1 MLPNSYFLKKH
12 FKPFWFVGFYLVA
25 PGAWCAITTWK
36 GSLWWLTLSFVPDD
50 AEKLVIGPYQGDVLA
65 SGVIAFG
72 KGVCGTAA
80 STQETQIVA
89 DVTKCDV
96 SMHVVGGTHAQAV
109 ASRCVGLR

>member
-1 MLPNSYFLKKH
+1 M
-12 FKPFWFVGFYLVA
+12 
-25 PGAWCAITTWK
+25 
-36 GSLWWLTLSFVPDD
+36 PDD

-96 SMHVVGGTHAQAV
+96 SMHVVGGTHAHAGRGLTLRGFAV
-109 ASRCVGLR
+109 ELHRL